1 MRRVGRG
8 SLGGVLG
15 RTPFGCR
22 RLPRCPRGSRLW
34 AAAVAILLGTM
45 VQSALACSPSD
56 KPEPPRVP
64 SITRGDIDGFWFGTY
79 KTSQS
84 ARPDPVTD
92 EDLLARLVDAMNKST
107 VDPWTVVPSIADGL
121 DISLWLKDGRRADV
135 WVYAEYPIDHARI
148 LRWDDSA
155 GVYVQ
160 YAAYAPEL
168 VGLAKEIARQR
179 LTPMEK
185 ILVAPPDGSWL
196 EE

>member
-1 MRRVGRG
+1 
-8 SLGGVLG
+8 
-15 RTPFGCR
+15 
-22 RLPRCPRGSRLW
+22 
-34 AAAVAILLGTM
+34 M
-45 VQSALACSPSD
+45 VQFALACSPSE

-79 KTSQS
+79 KTRQS

-92 EDLLARLVDAMNKST
+92 EDLLARLVDAMNKSS
-107 VDPWTVVPSIADGL
+107 VDTWSVVPSVADGL

-160 YAAYAPEL
+160 YAVYAPEL

-185 ILVAPPDGSWL
+185 ILVAPPDGNWL

>member
-1 MRRVGRG
+1 
-8 SLGGVLG
+8 
-15 RTPFGCR
+15 
-22 RLPRCPRGSRLW
+22 
-34 AAAVAILLGTM
+34 
-45 VQSALACSPSD
+45 
-56 KPEPPRVP
+56 
-64 SITRGDIDGFWFGTY
+64 
-79 KTSQS
+79 
-84 ARPDPVTD
+84 
-92 EDLLARLVDAMNKST
+92 MNKSS
-107 VDPWTVVPSIADGL
+107 VDTWSVVPSVADGL

-160 YAAYAPEL
+160 YAVYAPEL

-185 ILVAPPDGSWL
+185 ILVAPPDGNWL